1 MPKIHRMKEER
12 GRERGERGEKWEK
25 GEDWNQKSL
34 SIQTDGEEATW
45 DLFVNNTWYRHGAS
59 PIFLSEGKQTNDSLT
74 KRWKRRRRCM
84 SECINQKWQKTT
96 FNVTKEWRQGQK
108 KRKRRGGLCL
118 HFSFLLNYHFEKLRV
133 WRKRS
138 REDEFKPKIYLRRR
152 RRRKYTMTKRQKKKK
167 RQPYQNPKYQKPK
180 IRREKLYSK
189 DV

>member
-108 KRKRRGGLCL
+108 KENEEEDCAYIFPFFKIIISKSCGSEGRGVGRM
-118 HFSFLLNYHFEKLRV
+118 SLNQKFTWGGGGGGNTQWQK
-133 WRKRS
+133 
-138 REDEFKPKIYLRRR
+138 D
-152 RRRKYTMTKRQKKKK
+152 KKKK